1 MFPPAR
7 PTFDEAIAIVLAQA
21 PAPQAD
27 LVRLDRAFGQI
38 TLGAVLAQAD
48 YPRVDCSAMDG
59 FALAAAQA
67 IAAGG
72 RTLQLPL
79 SGEARAGHPR
89 IAVAPG
95 YACCIS
101 TGAALPI
108 GCDTVVAC
116 EFASIEAK
124 TVRLDLPTIAGQ
136 NVRRRGEDIV
146 AGALVVGDR
155 KVITPEIVGAM
166 ACYGIDTVRVAR
178 APRLI
183 LLSTGDELAGAADAA
198 DPVRTPDA
206 NSPMIAAM
214 AAQLGIVGER
224 LPVVGVDPGLVRRGL
239 EAAMARV
246 PSWSSRRV
254 ESRRATTIISRRC
267 W

>member
-1 MFPPAR
+1 MAR
-7 PTFDEAIAIVLAQA
+7 
-21 PAPQAD
+21 
-27 LVRLDRAFGQI
+27 
-38 TLGAVLAQAD
+38 
-48 YPRVDCSAMDG
+48 
-59 FALAAAQA
+59 
-67 IAAGG
+67 
-72 RTLQLPL
+72 
-79 SGEARAGHPR
+79 
-89 IAVAPG
+89 G
-95 YACCIS
+95 YACRIS
-101 TGAALPI
+101 TGGALPI
-108 GCDTVVAC
+108 GCDIVVVR
-116 EFASIEAK
+116 EFASIEAG
-124 TVRLDLPTIAGQ
+124 TARLDLPIIAGQ
-136 NVRRRGEDIV
+136 HMRRRGEDIV
-146 AGALVVGDR
+146 AGALVVGDQT
-155 KVITPEIVGAM
+155 VITPEIVRAM

-178 APRLI
+178 DPRLI